1 MADSC
6 MDLSQS
12 GLNLMIYCNKYTFG
26 RLLIVHLLF
35 PPVFPEF
42 SIMKIFS
49 ILRDEKSKKR
59 EVFVEQS
66 MLQKA

>member
-1 MADSC
+1 

-12 GLNLMIYCNKYTFG
+12 GLNLMVYCNKYTFG
-26 RLLIVHLLF
+26 RLLIVHF
-35 PPVFPEF
+35 PPVLPQF